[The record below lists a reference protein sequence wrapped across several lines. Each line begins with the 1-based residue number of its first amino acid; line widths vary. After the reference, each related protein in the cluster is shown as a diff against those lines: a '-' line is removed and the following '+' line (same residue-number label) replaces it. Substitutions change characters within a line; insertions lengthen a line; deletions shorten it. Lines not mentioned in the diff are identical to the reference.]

1 MKTERFYV
9 SESKYERALLA
20 LLGMT
25 VVALALFVL
34 LLVQRKDFRKELDSR
49 VCAEEAR
56 IAKQAAVELSQW
68 SEAKCRFIET
78 PAPLRRD
85 PTWLQVD
92 MPEAVIEMPK

>member
-9 SESKYERALLA
+9 GETKYERALLA
-20 LLGMT
+20 LLGMSI
-25 VVALALFVL
+25 VAAALFIM
-34 LLVQRKDFRKELDSR
+34 LLVQRNDFRKQLHSR

-56 IAKQAAVELSQW
+56 VAKQAAVELSQW

-85 PTWLQVD
+85 PVWLQVD